1 MNPHLD
7 LSGRP
12 ARTSP
17 LTPEALEM
25 VLLISE
31 EGSFAAAARA
41 LGRVPSALTYSI
53 RQLEEALDVLLFDR
67 SSRQARLT
75 PAGEELVR
83 EARRLLWELEQVGQR
98 IRRISTGWETDLVI
112 AVEAAIQMPVVMDLL
127 AEFQDAQAPTRI
139 RLLQETLSGTWEA
152 IARGRADLAIGAI
165 GEIGPVPGLKS
176 EPLGRLPFC
185 FVVAPHHPL
194 ATMPEPIRDEEILK
208 YTAVVVADSAR
219 QGAGM
224 SVGVLTGQPTLTVPS
239 IEAKRMAQ
247 LRGLGVGYLPMPM
260 VEEDLKAGRLV
271 RRQLDRPER
280 LTLLGYA
287 WKPRPIN
294 ASAEGSA
301 SDGSSGRYVP
311 PGPAMSWWLE
321 RLARPTTRQALI
333 GLSS

>member
-1 MNPHLD
+1 MSNKPD
-7 LSGRP
+7 FTGRT
-12 ARTSP
+12 AQTSP

-25 VLLISE
+25 ILLIAE

-75 PAGEELVR
+75 AAGEELVR

-112 AVEAAIQMPVVMDLL
+112 AVDAAIQMPVVMDLL
-127 AEFQDAQAPTRI
+127 SEFQGLAAPTRI

-176 EPLGRLPFC
+176 EPLGHLPFC
-185 FVVAPHHPL
+185 FAVAPQHPL
-194 ATMPEPIRDEEILK
+194 ASAREPLRDDEILK

-224 SVGVLTGQPTLTVPS
+224 SVGVLAGQSTLTVPS

-247 LRGLGVGYLPMPM
+247 LRGLGVGYLPLPM
-260 VEEDLKAGRLV
+260 VEEDLREGRLV

-280 LTLLGYA
+280 LTPMGYA
-287 WKPRPIN
+287 WKPRPM
-294 ASAEGSA
+294 SAVAEA
-301 SDGSSGRYVP
+301 AVEEASGRFAP
-311 PGPAMSWWLE
+311 PGPAIAWWLE
-321 RLARPTTRQALI
+321 RLANPTTRQALI
-333 GLSS
+333 G